1 MDHKAEFQTLFDYD
15 LWASLQWIEP
25 AQTLNSTDVLVHIV
39 DAQVIWFSR
48 VTDTERWEPE
58 AETLGEDIRKSVDAW
73 QNFIRDA
80 ELGRMVSYHTLAGE
94 PYDNLL
100 SDIVRHVINHG
111 TYHRGQLR
119 GIAGE
124 RDAEFPETDLLRFL
138 RTLRLGARG

>member
-1 MDHKAEFQTLFDYD
+1 MDQKAEFLTLFDYD
-15 LWASLQWIEP
+15 LWANLQWIEP

-48 VTDTERWEPE
+48 VTEAERWEPK
-58 AETLGEDIRKSVDAW
+58 AETLGQGIRKSVDAW
-73 QNFIRDA
+73 QTFIRGA
-80 ELGRMVSYHTLAGE
+80 ELERMVSYRTLAGE
-94 PYDNLL
+94 PYENLL

-124 RDAEFPETDLLRFL
+124 RGAEFPETDLLRFL
-138 RTLRLGARG
+138 RAR